1 MGAIGQRVGCQ
12 GRLIYVRT
20 GLLMNLFDHYQAN
33 PSLFQGT
40 PKPLRR
46 EVTEVKNYFKAL
58 ENFSKVFAIR
68 PGDRVLFLTDPLL
81 DTRVV
86 DAVTGLANARG
97 ASVTQYMATSTT
109 LAGVPDEV
117 KPIIEKADFVIST
130 WFCSI
135 EDPFNVAMRKKGQR
149 WVKITYFRDLDLLM
163 TAQARFPI
171 ELVGEILRATVR
183 KIPEHRPFSFVFSD
197 ERGSH
202 LEIPYTATMRE
213 SMFSGNRWRGKMCA
227 DEDGCYVHYLPTH
240 GPNFWDSTA
249 MRNEAHQHIP
259 INGVLYPQWAIGF
272 EKPFQEKI
280 AVTLKDN
287 HVTEVSGE
295 SPDAHLLREMLM
307 GGKIIEGGGCGFNP
321 QAPKYVIYPAGSN
334 APGALHFGIDLVK
347 PSDFIRRVM
356 PNWEEPPVHQDLVIY
371 DATLHAGESLIIDRG
386 HLTALDD
393 PQVIELARRF
403 GDPESILYGEI

>member
-1 MGAIGQRVGCQ
+1 
-12 GRLIYVRT
+12 
-20 GLLMNLFDHYQAN
+20 MNLFEHYQSK
-33 PSLFQGT
+33 PELFNGL

-68 PGDRVLFLTDPLL
+68 PGENVLFLTDPLL

-97 ASVTQYMATSTT
+97 AKVTQYMAESTT

-117 KPIIEKADFVIST
+117 KPLIEKANFVVST

-135 EDPFNVAMRKKGQR
+135 EDPFNVMMRKKGQR

-163 TAQARFPI
+163 TPQARFPI
-171 ELVGEILRATVR
+171 DLVGEILRATVR
-183 KIPEHRPFSFVFSD
+183 KIPEHQAFSFVFSD

-202 LEIPYTATMRE
+202 LEIPYTATMRDA
-213 SMFSGNRWRGKMCA
+213 MFSGNRWRGKMCA

-249 MRNEAHQHIP
+249 MKNESHKNIK
-259 INGVLYPQWAIGF
+259 IEGVLYPQWAIGF

-280 AVTLKDN
+280 AVELKNN
-287 HVTEVSGE
+287 HVTFVSGE
-295 SPDAHLLREMLM
+295 SEDAKILREMLM

-321 QAPKYVIYPAGSN
+321 QAPKYAIYPAGSN
-334 APGALHFGIDLVK
+334 SPGALHFGIDLAR
-347 PSDFIRRVM
+347 PSNYIRRVM
-356 PNWEEPPVHQDLVIY
+356 PHWEEPPVHQDLVIF
-371 DATLHAGESLIIDRG
+371 DATLKAGEHLIIDQG

-393 PQVIELARRF
+393 EEVIKCASQY
-403 GDPESILYGEI
+403 GDPISILFGEI